1 MPAVQVA
8 RRLQIYHAEWIEI
21 TLVNLHRQNKVPLK
35 IVTEMSCFCR
45 VINDVTF
52 AEKNMQLFFSAQ
64 CNGHSVTAQETDV
77 SESEAQWS
85 PENRTNQDR
94 GMKTET
100 ANGYSYIRRCCVVF
114 SQTVF
119 CWHNCFILTLTTSVH
134 FCDTACF
141 LYQTW
146 EEGIVSVI

>member
-77 SESEAQWS
+77 SAENRHWDELFLSCNKRCYFRRKEHAIVFFRPMQWS
-85 PENRTNQDR
+85 FSNSARNRCIWKWSSMKSREPNQSGSWHEDR
-94 GMKTET
+94 D
-100 ANGYSYIRRCCVVF
+100 S
-114 SQTVF
+114 
-119 CWHNCFILTLTTSVH
+119 
-134 FCDTACF
+134 
-141 LYQTW
+141 
-146 EEGIVSVI
+146 